1 MPFLLSTLKIEQN
14 IFEDLFL
21 HLQQLRSSSKGAER
35 SKHLQSAQYIHHCVA
50 LLLQTKTKSLANR
63 NRTSDRWI
71 SVLRYSPPLYQLSY
85 RELGCIKWPQINY

>member
-35 SKHLQSAQYIHHCVA
+35 SKHLHNTFIIVLHYYCRPKQKVS
-50 LLLQTKTKSLANR
+50 QTGIEPVTDGFQFYATVHRSTN
-63 NRTSDRWI
+63 
-71 SVLRYSPPLYQLSY
+71 
-85 RELGCIKWPQINY
+85 